1 MDNEVL
7 ALRRELTK
15 QKRLLQEMQTF
26 IQPLVAELP
35 ANHAEERAGA
45 AVTAI
50 SMIMIQDQKRSKLC
64 TREAEKVLARE
75 AHGTTCRRERLCRIV
90 ARSEGV
96 LELDDSKPRGETT
109 AGVGSRRS
117 GQPPS

>member
-1 MDNEVL
+1 MKNEKL
-7 ALRRELTK
+7 ALRKQLTE
-15 QKRLLQEMQTF
+15 QKRLLQEVQTF

-50 SMIMIQDQKRSKLC
+50 SMIMILDQKRSKLC

-75 AHGTTCRRERLCRIV
+75 VHGTPCRRERLSRII
-90 ARSEGV
+90 ARGGGV

-117 GQPPS
+117 RQPPS